1 VFPASDL
8 RFLRGGEEGGG
19 EDIEKLMMGRHAI
32 CRKVAVVIS
41 RMESDARKGG

>member
-1 VFPASDL
+1 MFPASDL
-8 RFLRGGEEGGG
+8 RFLRGGEGGG